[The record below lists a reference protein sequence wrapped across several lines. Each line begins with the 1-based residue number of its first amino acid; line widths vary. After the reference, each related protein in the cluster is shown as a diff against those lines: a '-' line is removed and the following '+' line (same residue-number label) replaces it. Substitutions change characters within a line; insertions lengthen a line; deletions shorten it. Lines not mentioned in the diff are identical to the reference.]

1 MTIDAEIVAIL
12 AVVALGLVVVLAV
25 VVTILAL
32 RLRLVRRTQRRVF
45 GRGEQDLV
53 SLLEQHGT
61 EIRNLWDADR
71 RTQTTL
77 DTLAERQRDAVARIA
92 VLRYDA
98 FDDMGGALSFS
109 AALLDDRGDG
119 MVISAINGR
128 SETRSYAKMII
139 GGSSEVDLTGEE
151 VEAVQA
157 AIEGRAATTVPPA
170 RRRRRRA
177 S

>member
-12 AVVALGLVVVLAV
+12 AVVALGLIAVLAV
-25 VVTILAL
+25 IVTILAL

-45 GRGEQDLV
+45 GRGELDLV
-53 SLLEQHGT
+53 SLLEQHGR
-61 EIRNLWDADR
+61 EIRELWDADQGN
-71 RTQTTL
+71 RTSL
-77 DTLAERQRDAVARIA
+77 AALAERQRDAVARIA

-109 AALLDDRGDG
+109 AALLDERGNG

-128 SETRSYAKMII
+128 SETRSYAKMIT
-139 GGSSEVDLTGEE
+139 GGTSEVDLTGEE
-151 VEAVQA
+151 AEAVEA
-157 AIEGRAATTVPPA
+157 AIEGRTATTVPPT

>member
-1 MTIDAEIVAIL
+1 MSIDADVVAIL
-12 AVVALGLVVVLAV
+12 AVVALGLVVVLAI
-25 VVTILAL
+25 VVTVLAL

-53 SLLEQHGT
+53 SLLEQHGAQ
-61 EIRNLWDADR
+61 IRELWEADG
-71 RTQTTL
+71 RTQSAL
-77 DTLAERQRDAVARIA
+77 AALAERQRDAVSRVA

-109 AALLDDRGDG
+109 AALLDDRGNG
-119 MVISAINGR
+119 MVVSAINGR
-128 SETRSYAKMII
+128 SETRSYAKMITS
-139 GGSSEVDLTGEE
+139 GTSEVDLTGEE
-151 VEAVQA
+151 AEAVEA
-157 AIEGRAATTVPPA
+157 AIEGRSTSTVPPT

>member
-1 MTIDAEIVAIL
+1 MSIDADIVALL
-12 AVVALGLVVVLAV
+12 AVVALALVVVLAGF
-25 VVTILAL
+25 VTILAL

-53 SLLEQHGT
+53 SLLEQHGAQ
-61 EIRNLWDADR
+61 IRELWDADR
-71 RTQTTL
+71 RTQTAL
-77 DTLAERQRDAVARIA
+77 ETLADHQRDAISRVA

-109 AALLDDRGDG
+109 AALLDERGNG

-128 SETRSYAKMII
+128 SETRSYAKMITA
-139 GGSSEVDLTGEE
+139 GTSTVDLTGEE
-151 VEAVQA
+151 AEAVEA
-157 AIEGRAATTVPPA
+157 AIEGRTATTVPPT

>member
-1 MTIDAEIVAIL
+1 MGIDADVVAIL
-12 AVVALGLVVVLAV
+12 AVVALGLAVVLAV
-25 VVTILAL
+25 IVTILAL

-53 SLLEQHGT
+53 SLLEQHGA
-61 EIRNLWDADR
+61 EVRNLWEADG
-71 RTQTTL
+71 RTQAAIAALT
-77 DTLAERQRDAVARIA
+77 ERQRDAVSRVA

-109 AALLDDRGDG
+109 AALLDDRGNG
-119 MVISAINGR
+119 MVVSAINGR
-128 SETRSYAKMII
+128 SETRSYAKMITA
-139 GGSSEVDLTGEE
+139 GASEVELTGEE
-151 VEAVQA
+151 AEAVEA
-157 AIEGRAATTVPPA
+157 AIEGRSATTVPPT